1 MGCKCLEQSSNTS
14 NQNLE
19 SNTIVVK
26 GQSNNFRDYSNF
38 SLKVVKLRHLT
49 SEELEI
55 EGFMTDKK
63 GKSSFIGR
71 ITKQKISIECRTL
84 SDQVAELVNF
94 EGMHDATRSKYIG
107 EFKMKRSQKGFGS
120 FWMEQFNEDFWNNSY
135 KFEGSSCS
143 NSTRFDVIRKTES
156 HGQNSN
162 LNII

>member
-1 MGCKCLEQSSNTS
+1 MGCKCLEQSSNLS

-19 SNTIVVK
+19 TSTIVVK

-38 SLKVVKLRHLT
+38 SLKVVKMKHLT
-49 SEELEI
+49 NEELEI

-71 ITKQKISIECRTL
+71 ITKQRISIECRTL

-94 EGMHDATRSKYIG
+94 EGIHDSTRSKYIG
-107 EFKMKRSQKGFGS
+107 EFKMRRSQKGYGS
-120 FWMEQFNEDFWNNSY
+120 FWMEQFNEDFWNNTY
-135 KFEGSSCS
+135 KFDNFSSS
-143 NSTRFDVIRKTES
+143 NSTRFEVIRKTES
-156 HGQNSN
+156 LVQNSN